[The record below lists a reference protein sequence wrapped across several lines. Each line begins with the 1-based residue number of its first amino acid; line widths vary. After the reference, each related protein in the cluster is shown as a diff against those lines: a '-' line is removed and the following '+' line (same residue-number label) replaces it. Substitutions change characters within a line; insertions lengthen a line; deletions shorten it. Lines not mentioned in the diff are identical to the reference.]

1 MEKVIFAKMKNQEE
15 VQYQFEVKDL
25 SGMDRVAA
33 RVIEALGEPGIVL
46 LEGEMGAGKTTLVNK
61 LCRHLGVIDTVNSP
75 TFALV
80 NIYLDQNDRKI
91 FHLDLYRLESTE
103 EFLEA
108 GMEDYVTHNYWTFIE
123 WPELAIP
130 FAEGNI
136 YRVKISA
143 TDTGKRKITIFSK
156 KD

>member
-1 MEKVIFAKMKNQEE
+1 MKNQIKD
-15 VQYQFEVKDL
+15 QYQFEVDDL
-25 SGMDRVAA
+25 SGMDNAAA
-33 RVIEALGEPGIVL
+33 RIIEVLGEPGIVL
-46 LEGEMGAGKTTLVNK
+46 LEGEMGAGKTTLVSK
-61 LCRHLGVIDTVNSP
+61 LCQQLGVVDTVNSP

-80 NIYLDQNDRKI
+80 NIYLDKNDRKI

-108 GMEDYVTHNYWTFIE
+108 GMEDYVTHDYWTFIE

-130 FAEGNI
+130 FAEGNV

-143 TDTGKRKITIFSK
+143 TDTGKRKIIIFSK